1 MVALWTEECGENRGH
16 LPAAAKG
23 FPEKFVAEVEGW
35 EDWNQQIFDPQIFQS
50 MIIWMFPKIGVFTP
64 QIIH

>member
-35 EDWNQQIFDPQIFQS
+35 EDWND
-50 MIIWMFPKIGVFTP
+50 
-64 QIIH
+64 